1 MKGKHM
7 KLLLA
12 TTLFAVATLSHA
24 QSIEADLDGN
34 ASALQASEMRARPA
48 ARVAAQPKT
57 KKAERQRVAA
67 R

>member
-7 KLLLA
+7 KNLLA
-12 TTLFAVATLSHA
+12 ATLFAAATLCHA
-24 QSIEADLDGN
+24 QAIEADLDGN
-34 ASALQASEMRARPA
+34 ASALQASETRARPA
-48 ARVAAQPKT
+48 AKVAAQPAP